1 MFWPR
6 ITLDLETQEFIFDTY
21 RKKIDTRYTIWSVL
35 LGLLCFIL
43 ISNKFFSEEQWLL
56 RGLRAAVIYTLAG
69 LVISFLFN
77 RHSLLIHLDH
87 RYTDSLQRFEDFIKE
102 RENKSS
108 KFNRELL
115 QFLAF
120 LVVLSAISYFALN
133 SPDIVAMAAASVVTL
148 PIAFMLRN
156 RMYAQD
162 KRLLKELK
170 ESLQD
175 QALDISM

>member
-1 MFWPR
+1 
-6 ITLDLETQEFIFDTY
+6 
-21 RKKIDTRYTIWSVL
+21 
-35 LGLLCFIL
+35 
-43 ISNKFFSEEQWLL
+43 
-56 RGLRAAVIYTLAG
+56 
-69 LVISFLFN
+69 
-77 RHSLLIHLDH
+77 
-87 RYTDSLQRFEDFIKE
+87 LQRFEDFITE

-115 QFLAF
+115 QFFAF

-156 RMYAQD
+156 RLYAQD

-175 QALDISM
+175 QALDIST